1 MYTTSVIVVFISSMS
16 QHLNKHNSKGTGLA
30 KAFPVIMFMSQL
42 PGGSKDQNRN
52 NKNVG
57 SSADLRGGKMATR
70 CERKI

>member
-1 MYTTSVIVVFISSMS
+1 MTQS
-16 QHLNKHNSKGTGLA
+16 LNKNNPNGNGLV

-42 PGGSKDQNRN
+42 PGGLKDQKDQNRN

-70 CERKI
+70 CERQI